1 MNKFLDNRMTIY
13 EYGNPTADV
22 VLIQLVG
29 DHDLHDIENE
39 ITEIR
44 NLINKDFRFIVV
56 KVNNW
61 YQELTPWKAS
71 AVFGNESF
79 GDGAWQTLE
88 KLLKI
93 CTDKNKTY
101 YIGGYSL
108 SGLLHYG
115 HRVKRIYFMVLQ
127 QHPLRFGSLD
137 LLNI

>member
-61 YQELTPWKAS
+61 YQELRLW
-71 AVFGNESF
+71 
-79 GDGAWQTLE
+79 
-88 KLLKI
+88 
-93 CTDKNKTY
+93 
-101 YIGGYSL
+101 
-108 SGLLHYG
+108 
-115 HRVKRIYFMVLQ
+115 
-127 QHPLRFGSLD
+127 
-137 LLNI
+137 

>member
-56 KVNNW
+56 N
-61 YQELTPWKAS
+61 QMIIIIIIGL
-71 AVFGNESF
+71 FG
-79 GDGAWQTLE
+79 QTLRLFI
-88 KLLKI
+88 KRLKA
-93 CTDKNKTY
+93 
-101 YIGGYSL
+101 L
-108 SGLLHYG
+108 
-115 HRVKRIYFMVLQ
+115 FMV
-127 QHPLRFGSLD
+127 RDRYD
-137 LLNI
+137 LFFCK

>member
-61 YQELTPWKAS
+61 YQELTPWKAP

-108 SGLLHYG
+108 PGFLHYG

-127 QHPLRFGSLD
+127 QHPLRFGSR
-137 LLNI
+137 IC